1 MRLLI
6 RTGLV
11 LAMSAVIGVGSH
23 AGLVGM
29 AKGEGD
35 WATRAA
41 ATCAACH
48 GGG

>member
-1 MRLLI
+1 MRFLI
-6 RTGLV
+6 RAGLALGV
-11 LAMSAVIGVGSH
+11 LAVIGVGLH

-29 AKGEGD
+29 ADGD
-35 WATRAA
+35 GGLAARAA